1 MQVVIVLGG
10 DPPGSVLL
18 DWRIKGA
25 DFSIAADGGM
35 QALTAAELEPDL
47 LIGDFD
53 SFDPG
58 HGLSCEIARIDS
70 QDQTDF
76 QKAIGRP
83 ELKEADEVVILG
95 ATGGRSDHF
104 LNNLLIATGLPGDL
118 KVLFDADMEIL
129 YRVTPERPL
138 ALEGLDGQ
146 TISIIP
152 VGDCSGVTASGL
164 RWPLSQ
170 VAMGPGNSLSQSNLA
185 VAERVDV
192 SLALGTLYVVV
203 LKH

>member
-1 MQVVIVLGG
+1 MKVVIVLGG
-10 DPPGSVLL
+10 DPPGSVLM
-18 DWRIKGA
+18 DWRIKGS
-25 DFSIAADGGM
+25 DFSIAADAGM
-35 QALTAAELEPDL
+35 QAFAAAELEPDL
-47 LIGDFD
+47 LIGDLD

-76 QKAIGRP
+76 QKALARP

-95 ATGGRSDHF
+95 GTGGRSDHF
-104 LNNLLIATGLPGDL
+104 LNNLLIAAGLPGDL
-118 KVLFDADMEIL
+118 KVLFDADMEII

-138 ALEGLDGQ
+138 VLEGLDGQ
-146 TISIIP
+146 TISLIP
-152 VGDCSGVTASGL
+152 MGDCAGVTASGL

-185 VAERVDV
+185 VADQVDV
-192 SLALGTLYVVV
+192 SLDQGTLYVVV
-203 LKH
+203 LKY